1 MWKAERERGRR
12 GSLHDITFKCFV
24 ISVPTRPEQQHRQQ
38 VLLGTSYRVRERV
51 KGWWGKVAN
60 TRSSLEQCTNT
71 FGHGIQIGL
80 GRQLHTSLTLICL
93 CAVRTSFDLEMIRP
107 GTRRH
112 MHNVGNR
119 FATAG
124 LRLYGF
130 NSNLR
135 LLSIAFAFVS
145 PVRLW
150 FTAPNLGKVFH
161 KLLGNSHKIW
171 LHNFIQL

>member
-1 MWKAERERGRR
+1 M
-12 GSLHDITFKCFV
+12 HDITFKCFV

-80 GRQLHTSLTLICL
+80 GRQLHTSLTLKCL

-119 FATAG
+119 FATGCTA
-124 LRLYGF
+124 LIRICVYCQLHLHLLVQLDYDSLHQSWAKFSTNFWVIYTKFDCITLF
-130 NSNLR
+130 N
-135 LLSIAFAFVS
+135 F
-145 PVRLW
+145 
-150 FTAPNLGKVFH
+150 KV
-161 KLLGNSHKIW
+161 
-171 LHNFIQL
+171 